1 MAKRSAKQESTRT
14 QIHENWYFHMR
25 WLLLSLADMQTKQNT
40 KTGIVS
46 LLLLLVTPLL
56 WGQAELFERQ
66 PGIKTISII
75 ELKGNQ
81 TKLDSTIKKVL
92 HYDESG
98 RLIELDLQYNKYRYE
113 YLNDSTAIS
122 TSSRNPD
129 CRQQHSRAREGD
141 KLVSRLETLPDAKG
155 CEYAPSESMVFG
167 LLRADSL
174 FAEVPRSTRKKGR
187 EYITTVRLMGEQA
200 GEWTDY
206 SYSKKGSQL
215 RLSHISQYVKVSDGY
230 FVQRI
235 FVVGYPNVITLEHQQ
250 LVDEEK
256 FRVEQLSNEEL
267 ITEVDA
273 SQFTG
278 YVFARDAQ
286 GNWVSRKPQNMTPER
301 QQYTVRV
308 IQYW

>member
-1 MAKRSAKQESTRT
+1 QS
-14 QIHENWYFHMR
+14 
-25 WLLLSLADMQTKQNT
+25 
-40 KTGIVS
+40 
-46 LLLLLVTPLL
+46 
-56 WGQAELFERQ
+56 ELFERQ

-92 HYDESG
+92 HYDAEG
-98 RLIELDLQYNKYRYE
+98 RLIELDLQYNTFRYE

-129 CRQQHSRAREGD
+129 CRQQHSRAREGK
-141 KLVSRLETLPDAKG
+141 KLISRLETLPGSSG
-155 CEYAPSESMVFG
+155 CEYAPSEPMIFG

-174 FAEVPRSTRKKGR
+174 FAEVPRFIRKKGR
-187 EYITTVRLMGEQA
+187 EYITTVRLSEERE

-215 RLSHISQYVKVSDGY
+215 RLSHIAQYVKVSDAF

-256 FRVEQLSNEEL
+256 FRIDQLSNEKL
-267 ITEVDA
+267 ITAVDPT
-273 SQFTG
+273 QFTG
-278 YVFARDAQ
+278 YVFERDAQ
-286 GNWVSRKPQNMTPER
+286 GNWISRKPQNMKPER
-301 QQYTVRV
+301 QQYTVQV
-308 IQYW
+308 IEYWE